1 MSKNI
6 EQLLNSLGITD
17 TNLVE
22 AILSETE
29 SPESVDKALKA
40 AQSYAKPFIE
50 SEFNTKL
57 DSERKTWKGK
67 YFQTAARDANKE
79 FGNKL
84 TNAEMEEII
93 SDPANEGNT
102 YQAVIKAIKSKTTN
116 SGDNVELQKMLDLAN
131 GKLADFE
138 RQIPEIE
145 TKYKT
150 QYQNEINQFKIDGV
164 VSRKLI
170 EILTGKTAM
179 DPTKAAEL
187 LKGQLSKRALLKL
200 KDDGN
205 IGLYDLV
212 NNDSPLKKNET
223 TLETFEGLVEGLV
236 SDYGLAAKSKGT
248 EQKDYGNN
256 NNNQQH
262 NNTQPTGLAAKLAAV
277 TSE

>member
-17 TNLVE
+17 AKLVE
-22 AILSETE
+22 DILSETE

-84 TNAEMEEII
+84 TNAEMEAII
-93 SDPANEGNT
+93 NDPENEGNT
-102 YQAVIKAIKSKTTN
+102 YQAVIKAIKAKTTN
-116 SGDNVELQKMLDLAN
+116 SGDNAELQKMLDLAN

-145 TKYKT
+145 NKYKT
-150 QYQNEINQFKIDGV
+150 QYENELNQFKIDGV

-179 DPTKAAEL
+179 DASKAAEL

-256 NNNQQH
+256 NNNQQQQ
-262 NNTQPTGLAAKLAAV
+262 NTQPTGLAAKLAAV

>member
-84 TNAEMEEII
+84 TNAEMDEII

-102 YQAVIKAIKSKTTN
+102 YQAVIKAIKTKTTN
-116 SGDNVELQKMLDLAN
+116 SGDNAELQKMLDLAN

-179 DPTKAAEL
+179 DPSKAADL

-256 NNNQQH
+256 NNNQQ
-262 NNTQPTGLAAKLAAV
+262 NNNNQPTGLAAKLAAV
-277 TSE
+277 TAE